1 MGLSVTEI
9 KSWCNIVIVQGTGS
23 GPGTSGA
30 GAGTGM
36 ETDQLISSLPEL
48 GEDLGQD
55 IMQTILNN
63 KEQQQQQDPL
73 WLWSRS

>member
-1 MGLSVTEI
+1 
-9 KSWCNIVIVQGTGS
+9 
-23 GPGTSGA
+23 
-30 GAGTGM
+30 M

-73 WLWSRS
+73 WL

>member
-1 MGLSVTEI
+1 M
-9 KSWCNIVIVQGTGS
+9 IVQGTGT
-23 GPGTSGA
+23 GPGNSGSGA
-30 GAGTGM
+30 STGM

-55 IMQTILNN
+55 IMHTILN

-73 WLWSRS
+73 WL